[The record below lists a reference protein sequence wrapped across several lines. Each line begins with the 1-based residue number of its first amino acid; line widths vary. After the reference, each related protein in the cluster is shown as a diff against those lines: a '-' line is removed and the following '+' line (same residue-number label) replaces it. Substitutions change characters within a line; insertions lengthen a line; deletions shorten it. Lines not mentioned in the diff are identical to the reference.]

1 MSWQIKQLFPADRS
15 APGAARTMV
24 DQDLAKELGSRAAGL
39 TADAAIVLSEL
50 VTNAV
55 LAGSTTVAVTLS
67 FTDDMLSVQVTDDG
81 PGWPLSR
88 PSRPDDLHGRGLK
101 IVAAIAD
108 QWGAEPVAGGKAV
121 WATFVLPHD
130 AVPSGD

>member
-1 MSWQIKQLFPADRS
+1 
-15 APGAARTMV
+15 MV
-24 DQDLAKELGSRAAGL
+24 DQDLAERLGSRAVGL

-67 FTDDMLSVQVTDDG
+67 ITDDTLSVQVTDDG
-81 PGWPLSR
+81 PGWPLRR
-88 PSRPDDLHGRGLK
+88 PASPHDLDGRGLM

-108 QWGAEPVAGGKAV
+108 RWGAEPVAGGKAV
-121 WATFVLPHD
+121 WATFAVPPS